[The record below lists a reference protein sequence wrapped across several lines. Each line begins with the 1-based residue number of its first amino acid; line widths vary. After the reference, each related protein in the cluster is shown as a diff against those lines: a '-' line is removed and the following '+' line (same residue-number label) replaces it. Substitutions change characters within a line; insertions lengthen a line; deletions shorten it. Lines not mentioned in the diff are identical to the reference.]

1 MTMLLH
7 VQPEIRKFQEYLEKS
22 GIRTIV
28 PSKKLDF
35 ETDYIDSVFLGTKD
49 GIANVGT
56 LRLKN
61 SPIDYVQLV
70 KKQECVRCDY
80 VMGSHVGMG
89 IHKHT
94 WWKIRLFLTFPTEI
108 HLGPLNLGTIATI
121 KKGFFRS
128 EVENV
133 IWNGYQKLTTLPPGL
148 IRDNV
153 VEVLDHN
160 QELLALM
167 RKCLLKEK
175 IITISR
181 YSAKETKEVKTN
193 AKIVISSQWKILKD
207 INLDANTLSMYE
219 IIAQIVKEK
228 VDELK
233 YHLTYK

>member
-7 VQPEIRKFQEYLEKS
+7 VQPEIRKFQEHLEKN
-22 GIRTIV
+22 GIISTT
-28 PSKKLDF
+28 PSEKLDF
-35 ETDYIDSVFLGTKD
+35 EADYIDSVFLGTKD

-56 LRLKN
+56 LELRN
-61 SPIDYVQLV
+61 SPIDYLQLV
-70 KKQECVRCDY
+70 KKQKCVRCDY

-94 WWKIRLFLTFPTEI
+94 WWKIRFFLTFPVEI
-108 HLGPLNLGTIATI
+108 HLGPLDLGTITTI
-121 KKGFFRS
+121 KKGLFRS
-128 EVENV
+128 EVEDV
-133 IWNGYQKLTTLPPGL
+133 LWNGYEKLTTLPPGL

-153 VEVLDHN
+153 VEVLDDN
-160 QELLALM
+160 QELRILM
-167 RKCLLKEK
+167 RKCLQKEK

-207 INLDANTLSMYE
+207 TYLDANTLNMYE
-219 IIAQIVKEK
+219 IMAQIVKK
-228 VDELK
+228 KIDELK